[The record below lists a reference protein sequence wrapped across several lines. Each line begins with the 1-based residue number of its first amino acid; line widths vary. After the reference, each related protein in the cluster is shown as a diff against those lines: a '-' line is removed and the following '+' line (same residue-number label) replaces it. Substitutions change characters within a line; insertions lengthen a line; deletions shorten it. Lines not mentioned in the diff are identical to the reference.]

1 MRSYT
6 TNGPALS
13 LLLSGT
19 FPKPPNYELYVSL
32 FLTFIILTELIEIVL
47 HNMNCSA
54 YNEIATMP
62 SIEQTIRVG
71 TADVEMVVQA
81 ANNSTGI

>member
-1 MRSYT
+1 
-6 TNGPALS
+6 
-13 LLLSGT
+13 
-19 FPKPPNYELYVSL
+19 
-32 FLTFIILTELIEIVL
+32 
-47 HNMNCSA
+47 MNCSA